1 MIQLIICFQLEFCL
15 EFSPLLVLCC
25 SWPLPF
31 CALQSPGNPTRCEW
45 QTRRPWE
52 AVSPSSSA
60 LSLLLLRPTSLL
72 CHGKKTQ
79 FRWAQ
84 VWPLILCV
92 MDECMHR
99 CVVLS
104 MERFSCESSAVT
116 CSLLSELHSTTRPCA
131 LAHWRMLIAV
141 MLNHS
146 PVNTPTP
153 FWVQWGVK

>member
-1 MIQLIICFQLEFCL
+1 MFPTGILPCPTDC
-15 EFSPLLVLCC
+15 SPLLVLCC

-31 CALQSPGNPTRCEW
+31 FPLQSPGNPTRCEW
-45 QTRRPWE
+45 RTRRPWE

-60 LSLLLLRPTSLL
+60 LFLLLLRPTSPLY
-72 CHGKKTQ
+72 HGKKTQ

-84 VWPLILCV
+84 VWPLILYV

-99 CVVLS
+99 RAVILYT
-104 MERFSCESSAVT
+104 ERFSCESSALT
-116 CSLLSELHSTTRPCA
+116 CSLLSELHGSTRPCP
-131 LAHWRMLIAV
+131 LAHRRMLIAV